1 MDAKTILNF
10 KSTIVDFSLEELNE
24 MRSELQLKLAN
35 MVMDEEVLMKLA
47 IVENMIEEKGVKLNG

>member
-35 MVMDEEVLMKLA
+35 MVMDEEVIMKLA
-47 IVENMIEEKGVKLNG
+47 IVEDMIEEKGAKLNG

>member
-24 MRSELQLKLAN
+24 MRGELQLKLAN
-35 MVMDEEVLMKLA
+35 MVMDEEVIMKLA
-47 IVENMIEEKGVKLNG
+47 IVENIIEEKGAKLNG

>member
-35 MVMDEEVLMKLA
+35 MVMDEEVIMKLA
-47 IVENMIEEKGVKLNG
+47 IVEIIIEEKGAKLNG

>member
-10 KSTIVDFSLEELNE
+10 KSTIVDFSLDELNE

-35 MVMDEEVLMKLA
+35 MVMDEEVIMKLA

>member
-24 MRSELQLKLAN
+24 MRGELQLKLAN
-35 MVMDEEVLMKLA
+35 MVMDEEVIMKLA
-47 IVENMIEEKGVKLNG
+47 IVEDMIEEKGAKLNG

>member
-24 MRSELQLKLAN
+24 MRGELQLKLAN
-35 MVMDEEVLMKLA
+35 MVMDEEVIMKLA
-47 IVENMIEEKGVKLNG
+47 IVENMIEEKGAKLNG

>member
-24 MRSELQLKLAN
+24 MRSKLQLKLAN
-35 MVMDEEVLMKLA
+35 MVMDEEVIMKLA

>member
-35 MVMDEEVLMKLA
+35 MVMDEEVIMKLA

>member
-35 MVMDEEVLMKLA
+35 MVMDEEVIMKLA
-47 IVENMIEEKGVKLNG
+47 IVENMIEEKGAKLNG

>member
-10 KSTIVDFSLEELNE
+10 KSTIVDFSLEELND

-35 MVMDEEVLMKLA
+35 MVMDEEVIMKLA
-47 IVENMIEEKGVKLNG
+47 IVEDMIEEKGAKLNG

>member
-24 MRSELQLKLAN
+24 MRGELQLKLAN
-35 MVMDEEVLMKLA
+35 MVMDEEVIMKIA
-47 IVENMIEEKGVKLNG
+47 IVENMIEEKGAKLNG